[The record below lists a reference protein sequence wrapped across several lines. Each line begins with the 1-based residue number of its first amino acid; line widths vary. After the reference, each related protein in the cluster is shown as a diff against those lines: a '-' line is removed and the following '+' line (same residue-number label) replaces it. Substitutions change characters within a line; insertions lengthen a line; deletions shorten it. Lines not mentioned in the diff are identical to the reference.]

1 MTITRFA
8 IAGAIAATIPMLFAA
23 TTLSAGAVVIS
34 ALVLTAIGA
43 ALGAVT
49 AWAIASGAA
58 AAVAVP
64 AAAPQHNEERL
75 AA

>member
-8 IAGAIAATIPMLFAA
+8 VAGAIAATIPMLFAA

-34 ALVLTAIGA
+34 ALVLGAIGA

-49 AWAIASGAA
+49 AWAIESGAG
-58 AAVAVP
+58 AAVAV
-64 AAAPQHNEERL
+64 AATAPQHDAERL

>member
-1 MTITRFA
+1 MTVTRFA
-8 IAGAIAATIPMLFAA
+8 IAGAIAATIPMLVAA

-34 ALVLTAIGA
+34 ALVLAAIGA

-49 AWAIASGAA
+49 AWAIESGAT
-58 AAVAVP
+58 AVAVA
-64 AAAPQHNEERL
+64 AAAPQRDAERL